1 MKKIFKIIMEESD
14 LNQEKI
20 VSLISNIEDQEIQNH
35 ISEIMV
41 TDYEISST
49 EKCIEDIIII
59 YNKERLNNR
68 KNEIIKQLDN
78 TENLSKED
86 IMKLETDLNNIIIEL
101 AKKK

>member
-1 MKKIFKIIMEESD
+1 
-14 LNQEKI
+14 
-20 VSLISNIEDQEIQNH
+20 
-35 ISEIMV
+35 MV
-41 TDYEISST
+41 TDYEITST

-78 TENLSKED
+78 TDNLSKED
-86 IMKLETDLNNIIIEL
+86 IMNLEKELNNIIIEL